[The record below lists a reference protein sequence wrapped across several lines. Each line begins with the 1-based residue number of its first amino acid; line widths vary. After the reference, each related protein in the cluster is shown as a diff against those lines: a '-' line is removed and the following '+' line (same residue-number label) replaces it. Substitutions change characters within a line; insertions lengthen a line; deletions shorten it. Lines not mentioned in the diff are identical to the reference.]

1 MYNICVFAG
10 TTEGRELVEFLAGQ
24 PIRVSVCVATD
35 YGETLLPKA
44 ENITALA
51 GRIPVEEIA
60 RMLAQTRFDL
70 VVDATHP
77 YAASITESIFA
88 ACRETKTEYLRLLR
102 RPSSH
107 EGDYICAADAA
118 EAAAFLSR
126 TQGNILLTTGSKEL
140 AVYSGITGFAERVY
154 ARVLPMEASLEAC
167 CAAGLKASH
176 ILAMQGP
183 FSEEMDLAMLRFTSA
198 AWMVTKDGGE
208 AGGFPAKLAAAQKAG
223 AGLVVIGRPPQREGL
238 DFDAVLKEVSARF
251 GCVIRP
257 QVQIVGIGPGSR
269 AAMTHEADA
278 AIKQA
283 GCLIGARRMLEAVAR
298 PGQRTYEAIAPQ
310 EIAAF
315 IQNNRALRRFAVV
328 MSGDTG
334 FFSGTKKLLPLLADC
349 DTTVLPGL
357 SSLSYLCAR
366 LQTSY
371 EDVPVI
377 SLHGRQHQIVPE
389 VRGNS
394 RLFVLV
400 GGENGMKDLCRT
412 LKEGGLGGVSMS
424 IGQRLGYPDE
434 AIIRGTA
441 SELADGDYAP
451 LSVVLI
457 ENPHPDAV
465 ITPGLPDEAFLR
477 SEDGTAVV
485 PMTKSEVRAVCL
497 SKLRLTERAVCWDI
511 GAGTGCRG
519 AAAAEPG
526 AFPRRKSDGDQRQ
539 RTGGLCVFACAQP
552 CVHRRQR
559 RKYAA
564 DPVTAAGKKSCCAHC
579 GHSGLAGVRRG
590 ASAPQVF
597 AGGSRQ
603 KGRALPPDERTEP
616 DLYFY
621 HAGRRRKRMKW
632 SLAALIIGFCVDL
645 LLGDPHGFP
654 HPVVLIGRLISVLE
668 KLLRRLCPK
677 TPAGERAAGA
687 ILWGAVVM
695 ASAAAPALLLWLG
708 GMVSPWLRLV
718 LESVMCWQ
726 ILATKSLRDES
737 MKVYDALESGDIV
750 RSRRAVSMIVGRDT
764 AALDD
769 AAVTRAAVETVAE
782 NTSDGVIAPL
792 LFMAVGGAS
801 LGFFYK
807 AVNTMD
813 SMLGYVE
820 PPYKNIGLVPA
831 KADDVVNY
839 IPARL
844 SALLMLAAGGLLGM
858 PVADGWR
865 IFRRDRKKHAS
876 PNSAQTE
883 SVCAGLLGVRLAG
896 DAWYHGVLHK
906 KEYIGD
912 ARREITH
919 EDIPRTCRLM
929 TVTAVLAL
937 VLSCAVKLPF
947 TL

>member
-183 FSEEMDLAMLRFTSA
+183 FSEEMDLATLRFTSA

-238 DFDAVLKEVSARF
+238 DFDAVLKELSARF

-366 LQTSY
+366 LRTSY

-441 SELADGDYAP
+441 SELADGDYVS

-511 GAGTGCRG
+511 GAGTGSVSVEMALQAKKG
-519 AAAAEPG
+519 QVWAIE
-526 AFPRRKSDGDQRQ
+526 RR
-539 RTGGLCVFACAQP
+539 
-552 CVHRRQR
+552 
-559 RKYAA
+559 
-564 DPVTAAGKKSCCAHC
+564 
-579 GHSGLAGVRRG
+579 
-590 ASAPQVF
+590 
-597 AGGSRQ
+597 
-603 KGRALPPDERTEP
+603 E
-616 DLYFY
+616 
-621 HAGRRRKRMKW
+621 
-632 SLAALIIGFCVDL
+632 
-645 LLGDPHGFP
+645 
-654 HPVVLIGRLISVLE
+654 
-668 KLLRRLCPK
+668 
-677 TPAGERAAGA
+677 
-687 ILWGAVVM
+687 
-695 ASAAAPALLLWLG
+695 
-708 GMVSPWLRLV
+708 
-718 LESVMCWQ
+718 
-726 ILATKSLRDES
+726 
-737 MKVYDALESGDIV
+737 
-750 RSRRAVSMIVGRDT
+750 
-764 AALDD
+764 D
-769 AAVTRAAVETVAE
+769 AAVLLRQNRERFHAE
-782 NTSDGVIAPL
+782 NLTVISGSAPE
-792 LFMAVGGAS
+792 ACAS
-801 LGFFYK
+801 LPAPSHVFIGGSAGNMRQILSLLLEK
-807 AVNTMD
+807 NPAVRIVATAVSLESAAELTD
-813 SMLGYVE
+813 C
-820 PPYKNIGLVPA
+820 
-831 KADDVVNY
+831 
-839 IPARL
+839 L
-844 SALLMLAAGGLLGM
+844 SAF
-858 PVADGWR
+858 P
-865 IFRRDRKKHAS
+865 F
-876 PNSAQTE
+876 AQTE
-883 SVCAGLLGVRLAG
+883 VVSLQVARGRKAGR
-896 DAWYHGVLHK
+896 YHLMSGQNPI
-906 KEYIGD
+906 YIFTMQGGGE
-912 ARREITH
+912 RE
-919 EDIPRTCRLM
+919 
-929 TVTAVLAL
+929 
-937 VLSCAVKLPF
+937 
-947 TL
+947 